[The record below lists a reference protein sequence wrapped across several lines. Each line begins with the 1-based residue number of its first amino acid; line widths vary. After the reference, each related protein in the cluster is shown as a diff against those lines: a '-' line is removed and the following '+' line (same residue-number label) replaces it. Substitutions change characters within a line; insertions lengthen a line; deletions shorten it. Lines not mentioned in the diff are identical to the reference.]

1 MIEDF
6 LTAFIVYFV
15 VIDPIGTA
23 PIFLAVTAAQ
33 DKRAKIRTAIEA
45 TLVATLIMVFF
56 ALCGSWVLQYL
67 KIGEPAF
74 KIAGGVILFLV
85 AWDMLNSKR
94 QARKRRETTAPALA
108 SNFAPDFVPN
118 LGLNI
123 ADNAGDEAIPSQK
136 SRKEDSGNDDEPE
149 NVAIFPLAIP
159 MLAGPAAIMSV
170 MVVSA
175 DFSGSMVT
183 SLTGYGA
190 LMTVML
196 ATGLIMVLTA
206 IAERIIDPRLS
217 NVFSRVTAII
227 LAALSV
233 QYVIDGLAALHLI
246 TSL

>member
-1 MIEDF
+1 MIENF

-56 ALCGSWVLQYL
+56 ALCGSWVLHYL
-67 KIGEPAF
+67 QIGEPAF

-85 AWDMLNSKR
+85 AWDMLTSKR
-94 QARKRRETTAPALA
+94 QARKRRETTGPETDRSETGPTLA
-108 SNFAPDFVPN
+108 AEAGTAEAGARTTPDKQQTK
-118 LGLNI
+118 
-123 ADNAGDEAIPSQK
+123 DT
-136 SRKEDSGNDDEPE
+136 SGNDDEPE

-175 DFSGSMVT
+175 DFSGSMVM

-190 LMTVML
+190 LLAVML
-196 ATGLIMVLTA
+196 ATGKIMVLTA
-206 IAERIIDPRLS
+206 IADRMIDPRLS
-217 NVFSRVTAII
+217 NIFSRVTAII

-233 QYVIDGLAALHLI
+233 QYVIDGMTALQLIAAP
-246 TSL
+246 

>member
-1 MIEDF
+1 MIENF

-108 SNFAPDFVPN
+108 SAFAPD

-136 SRKEDSGNDDEPE
+136 STKEVSSNDDEPE

-183 SLTGYGA
+183 SLIGYGA
-190 LMTVML
+190 LMAVML

-233 QYVIDGLAALHLI
+233 QYVIDGLAALQLI
-246 TSL
+246 TSP

>member
-1 MIEDF
+1 MIENF

-108 SNFAPDFVPN
+108 SDLV
-118 LGLNI
+118 LNI
-123 ADNAGDEAIPSQK
+123 ADEAGDEAIPGQK
-136 SRKEDSGNDDEPE
+136 STKADSGNDDEPE

-190 LMTVML
+190 LMAVML

-246 TSL
+246 TSP

>member
-1 MIEDF
+1 MIENF

-56 ALCGSWVLQYL
+56 ALCVSWVLQYL

-94 QARKRRETTAPALA
+94 QARKRRETTGPALA
-108 SNFAPDFVPN
+108 SDLV
-118 LGLNI
+118 LNI
-123 ADNAGDEAIPSQK
+123 ADEAGDEAIPGQK
-136 SRKEDSGNDDEPE
+136 STKEDSGNDDEPE

-190 LMTVML
+190 LMAVML

-246 TSL
+246 TSP

>member
-1 MIEDF
+1 MIENF

-23 PIFLAVTAAQ
+23 PIFLAVTAPQ

-56 ALCGSWVLQYL
+56 ALCGSWVLRYL
-67 KIGEPAF
+67 QIGEPAF

-85 AWDMLNSKR
+85 AWDMLTSKR
-94 QARKRRETTAPALA
+94 QARKRRETTGPETGPAPAHA
-108 SNFAPDFVPN
+108 AE
-118 LGLNI
+118 
-123 ADNAGDEAIPSQK
+123 AGARTTPGKQHTKDT
-136 SRKEDSGNDDEPE
+136 SGNDDEPE

-175 DFSGSMVT
+175 DFSGSMVM

-190 LMTVML
+190 LLAVML
-196 ATGLIMVLTA
+196 ATGKIMVLTA
-206 IAERIIDPRLS
+206 IADRMIDPRLS

-233 QYVIDGLAALHLI
+233 QYVIDGLTALQLIAAP
-246 TSL
+246 

>member
-1 MIEDF
+1 MIENF

-23 PIFLAVTAAQ
+23 PLFLAVTAAQ

-108 SNFAPDFVPN
+108 SAFAPD

-136 SRKEDSGNDDEPE
+136 STKEVSSNDDEPE

-175 DFSGSMVT
+175 DFSGSMVA
-183 SLTGYGA
+183 SLIGYSA
-190 LMTVML
+190 LMAVML

-206 IAERIIDPRLS
+206 IAERIIDLRLS

-233 QYVIDGLAALHLI
+233 QYVIDGLAALQLI
-246 TSL
+246 TSP

>member
-1 MIEDF
+1 
-6 LTAFIVYFV
+6 
-15 VIDPIGTA
+15 
-23 PIFLAVTAAQ
+23 
-33 DKRAKIRTAIEA
+33 
-45 TLVATLIMVFF
+45 MVFF
-56 ALCGSWVLQYL
+56 ALCGSWVLHYL
-67 KIGEPAF
+67 KIGDPAF

-85 AWDMLNSKR
+85 TWDMLNSKR

-108 SNFAPDFVPN
+108 SALASAFAPD

-136 SRKEDSGNDDEPE
+136 SSKEVSSNGDQTK

-175 DFSGSMVT
+175 DFSDSMVT
-183 SLTGYGA
+183 SLIGYRA

-206 IAERIIDPRLS
+206 IAERIMDPRLS
-217 NVFSRVTAII
+217 NLFSRVTAII

-233 QYVIDGLAALHLI
+233 QHVIDGLVALQLI
-246 TSL
+246 TSP

>member
-1 MIEDF
+1 MIENF

-108 SNFAPDFVPN
+108 SDLV
-118 LGLNI
+118 LNI
-123 ADNAGDEAIPSQK
+123 ADEAGDETIPGQK
-136 SRKEDSGNDDEPE
+136 STKEDSGNDDEPE

-190 LMTVML
+190 LMAVML

-246 TSL
+246 TSP

>member
-1 MIEDF
+1 MIENF

-94 QARKRRETTAPALA
+94 QARKRRETTGPALA
-108 SNFAPDFVPN
+108 SDLV
-118 LGLNI
+118 LNI
-123 ADNAGDEAIPSQK
+123 ADEAGDEAIPGQK
-136 SRKEDSGNDDEPE
+136 STKEDSGNDDEPE

-246 TSL
+246 TSP

>member
-1 MIEDF
+1 M
-6 LTAFIVYFV
+6 
-15 VIDPIGTA
+15 
-23 PIFLAVTAAQ
+23 
-33 DKRAKIRTAIEA
+33 
-45 TLVATLIMVFF
+45 ATLIMVFF

-108 SNFAPDFVPN
+108 SAFAPD

-123 ADNAGDEAIPSQK
+123 ADHAGDEAIPSQK
-136 SRKEDSGNDDEPE
+136 STKEISSNDDELE
-149 NVAIFPLAIP
+149 NLAIFPLAIP

-175 DFSGSMVT
+175 DFNGSMVT
-183 SLTGYGA
+183 SLIGYGA
-190 LMTVML
+190 LMAVML

-206 IAERIIDPRLS
+206 IAERIIDLRLS

-233 QYVIDGLAALHLI
+233 QYVIDGLAALQLI
-246 TSL
+246 TSP